1 MEQERAQQDRSRDRE
16 KEQDKGVAQRAAPV
30 LMSIFHQE
38 LEDRVKKLNVSAAPG
53 RFVSEKQD
61 AGSKI
66 E

>member
-1 MEQERAQQDRSRDRE
+1 
-16 KEQDKGVAQRAAPV
+16 
-30 LMSIFHQE
+30 MSIFHQE